1 MKPKLD
7 EIITRIGADVFA
19 EACQAAQMDAPGT
32 GKCGKESWDTP
43 GFVLDIENWLHDDT
57 SLTPSQRIAL
67 LFALYERM
75 PCYAL
80 LMTGPKWCAE
90 DCPIAR
96 RLWEVKVRELLGA
109 EQDALADPIGYWL
122 WCGPFEDMGEVEPW
136 WHVCAAPGGP
146 PRLYERLLKH
156 SGPVPYDLKAELY
169 DRLLPD
175 ERWHLYIY
183 RSLNAS
189 QGDIYGQIDI
199 ERATE
204 LYDRLVLPPDAE

>member
-7 EIITRIGADVFA
+7 EIITRIGVEAFA
-19 EACQAAQMDAPGT
+19 EACEVAWKEAPGT
-32 GKCGKESWDTP
+32 GRKESSSSTP
-43 GFVLDIENWLHDDT
+43 NFALHVEEWLHDDP
-57 SLTPSQRIAL
+57 SLTPAQRIAL
-67 LFALYERM
+67 LFAIYERM

-90 DCPIAR
+90 DCPIAQKV
-96 RLWEVKVRELLGA
+96 WEAKVRELLGA
-109 EQDALADPIGYWL
+109 DQDALADPVGYWL
-122 WCGPFEDMGEVEPW
+122 WCGPFEDNRDEVEPW
-136 WHVCAAPGGP
+136 WRLCAAPGGP
-146 PRLYERLLKH
+146 PRLYERLLEH

-189 QGDIYGQIDI
+189 YGDIYGQVDI

-204 LYDRLVLPPDAE
+204 MYDRLVLPPDAE